1 MTGGFK
7 RFLDKALSGE
17 PLGRAGAREAMG
29 FLISGE
35 LEPAQIAGFL
45 KAVGPGQLGAGELA
59 GFAETMRAHAVSLSI
74 DRRPLVDTCGT
85 GGDGLGTFNFST
97 AAALVVAGAGVAVA
111 KHGNRAVSSRSGSA
125 DVLEALG
132 IAVDLEPEATRESIE
147 QDGFGFLFAQR
158 YHPAMRHV
166 APVRK
171 ALGIRTVFNLLG
183 PLANPA
189 PVKRQVIGL
198 YDRNLME
205 IYTETL
211 LLLGAERVMVVRG
224 EDGMDE
230 FTLTGATLV
239 CHGDQAG
246 GVRTERITPE
256 DAGLK
261 RAEPGSLTGGDAAA
275 NAGTLIAVLEGAE
288 GPIPDGTCF
297 NAAAA
302 LLVAGTVST
311 LKDGVAAAR
320 ESISSGRARAVLEKL
335 RRRGKRSA
343 S

>member
-1 MTGGFK
+1 MPGGFK
-7 RFLDKALSGE
+7 RFLDMALSGE
-17 PLGRAGAREAMG
+17 PLGREGAREAMD
-29 FLISGE
+29 FLISGK

-59 GFAETMRAHAVSLSI
+59 GFAETMRANAVSLTI

-97 AAALVVAGAGVAVA
+97 AAALVTAGAGVAVA

-132 IAVDLEPEATRESIE
+132 IAVDPGPEAVREAIE
-147 QDGFGFLFAQR
+147 QDGFGFLFAPR

-183 PLANPA
+183 PLVNPA
-189 PVKRQVIGL
+189 LVKRQVVGL

-205 IYTETL
+205 IYAETL
-211 LLLGAERVMVVRG
+211 LLLGAEQVMVVRG

-230 FTLTGATLV
+230 FTLTGTTFI
-239 CHGDQAG
+239 CHGDQTG

-256 DAGLK
+256 DVGLK
-261 RAEPGSLTGGDAAA
+261 RAESGKLAGGDAAA
-275 NAGTLIAVLEGAE
+275 NAKILIAVLEGAE
-288 GPIPDGTCF
+288 GPISDGTCF

-302 LLVAGTVST
+302 LLVAGAVPT
-311 LKDGVAAAR
+311 LKDGIAAAR
-320 ESISSGRARAVLEKL
+320 ESISSGRARNVLEKL
-335 RRRGKRSA
+335 RSRIKRGA